1 MIEHMCKRRDW
12 QRPLFLTFTL
22 SDELWFDSA
31 LTIAQCNVLMDNLRK
46 RLLRMYPGC
55 GAMARVEFVPR
66 KSGKNA
72 GKLAPHWH
80 LIVDGV
86 LDDLKNVRKDLRK
99 AWDEITRPICPAAPY
114 APRVDVQ
121 ALKSRR
127 QAMYYVSKYLAKLT
141 DTDLEELIAANDG
154 SLGRQWSVFG
164 TWDESVILVVHIT
177 LAEYLA
183 LKRLSARWL
192 KSHASRYAR
201 RLAKLPP
208 YVSFTVMGLGDQS
221 SRKYATLFD
230 SAVFRALLAISG
242 DEL

>member
-31 LTIAQCNVLMDNLRK
+31 LTVAQCNVLMDNLRK
-46 RLLRMYPGC
+46 RILRMYPDC

-86 LDDLKNVRKDLRK
+86 LEDLKNVRKDLRK
-99 AWDEITRPICPAAPY
+99 AWDEITRPLCPNAPY

-127 QAMYYVSKYLAKLT
+127 QAMYYVSKYCAKTNTVSL
-141 DTDLEELIAANDG
+141 DDLVAANDG
-154 SLGRQWSVFG
+154 SIGRQWSVFG
-164 TWDESVILVVHIT
+164 TWDESAILAVRLT
-177 LAEYLA
+177 AAEYTA
-183 LKRLSARWL
+183 LKRAAARWL
-192 KSHASRYAR
+192 KSRGSNYAA
-201 RLAKLPP
+201 RLARIPR
-208 YVSFTVMGLGDQS
+208 YCSFVVLGLGDQS

-230 SAVFRALLAISG
+230 SAAYRLLWQITG
-242 DEL
+242 EPP